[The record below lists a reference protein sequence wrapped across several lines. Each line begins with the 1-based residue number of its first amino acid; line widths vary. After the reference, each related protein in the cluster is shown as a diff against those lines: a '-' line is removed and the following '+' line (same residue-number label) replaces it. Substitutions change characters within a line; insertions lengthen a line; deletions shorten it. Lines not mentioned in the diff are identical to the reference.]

1 MNGSFRVLGVIL
13 LACCGWG
20 VARGDTESPLR
31 ATVGASIA
39 THRDH
44 VRQFAFDGD
53 DATHYESVEPAAA
66 DDWFVLKFDQPVRVT
81 SLGVATGRPDG
92 SAILKAATLEV
103 ADSEGLFRKVAPL
116 KEGQA
121 QDVGQSELGEEPIAA
136 VRIRV
141 SESQDDPLVIREITV
156 ESDSPV
162 ATFEYPV
169 EFFIDVSE
177 APEMEKWAQH
187 VAKLCERQYPMINR
201 ELASEGFTPAH
212 AITMRITPDYDGVA
226 AASGTRIVG
235 SVDYFRRNPGDT
247 GAMVHETAH
256 VVQAYRSRRN
266 PSWLVEGVADYIRFV
281 KYEPKNI
288 GHFDPSRARYN
299 QSYRTSARFLAYLAD
314 TYDAEI
320 VRKLNRVMREGKYRE
335 EVFQELTGKSLAD
348 LGAEWS
354 EVINAPTEQAAS
366 RSRRSEPST
375 P

>member
-1 MNGSFRVLGVIL
+1 
-13 LACCGWG
+13 
-20 VARGDTESPLR
+20 
-31 ATVGASIA
+31 
-39 THRDH
+39 
-44 VRQFAFDGD
+44 
-53 DATHYESVEPAAA
+53 
-66 DDWFVLKFDQPVRVT
+66 RVT

-103 ADSEGLFRKVAPL
+103 ADPEGLFRKVAL
-116 KEGQA
+116 LDEGQA
-121 QDVGQSELGEEPIAA
+121 QGVDASALGNEPIAA

-141 SESQDDPLVIREITV
+141 NQGQDDPLVVSEITV
-156 ESDSPV
+156 ESDPPV

-187 VAKLCERQYPMINR
+187 VAELCERQYPMINR

-212 AITMRITPDYDGVA
+212 SITMRITPEYDGVA

-235 SVDYFRRNPGDT
+235 SVDYFRRRPDDT

-281 KYEPKNI
+281 KYEPENI
-288 GHFDPSRARYN
+288 GRFDPSRARYK

-335 EVFQELTGKSLAD
+335 AVFEELTGKSLAD

-354 EVINAPTEQAAS
+354 EVINAPPEQASAHA
-366 RSRRSEPST
+366 RRDERST

>member
-1 MNGSFRVLGVIL
+1 
-13 LACCGWG
+13 
-20 VARGDTESPLR
+20 
-31 ATVGASIA
+31 
-39 THRDH
+39 
-44 VRQFAFDGD
+44 
-53 DATHYESVEPAAA
+53 
-66 DDWFVLKFDQPVRVT
+66 
-81 SLGVATGRPDG
+81 
-92 SAILKAATLEV
+92 
-103 ADSEGLFRKVAPL
+103 
-116 KEGQA
+116 
-121 QDVGQSELGEEPIAA
+121 
-136 VRIRV
+136 
-141 SESQDDPLVIREITV
+141 
-156 ESDSPV
+156 
-162 ATFEYPV
+162 
-169 EFFIDVSE
+169 
-177 APEMEKWAQH
+177 
-187 VAKLCERQYPMINR
+187 MINR

-235 SVDYFRRNPGDT
+235 SVDYFRRRPDDT